1 MKQGNRINLVASIVF
16 FLFYVVWFSVDALV
30 GNPIA
35 MDSVLLLLGASVLYF
50 VALRSFDSVYYLGIL
65 IFTFLAQ
72 FLGSYLHFY
81 ARFSLYD
88 LILHTSSGVLLAL
101 LAHYLFGRFVLK
113 SSEQVPL
120 RVTLLVCLLFAIAS
134 AAVWEIWEF
143 SGDMLFGRQAQG
155 NLIDTMT
162 DIIGGSCG
170 GIAGTLIVWL
180 TSRKSAK
187 TRDVTRQ
194 S

>member
-1 MKQGNRINLVASIVF
+1 MRKENRINLAASIVF
-16 FLFYVVWFSVDALV
+16 FLFYVIWFLGDLLM
-30 GNPIA
+30 GKPLA
-35 MDSVLLLLGASVLYF
+35 MDSVLLLLGASALYF
-50 VALRSFDSVYYLGIL
+50 FALRSFDSVYYLGIL

-88 LILHTSSGVLLAL
+88 LILHTSSGVLLAI
-101 LAHYLFGRFVLK
+101 LAHYLFNRFVLK
-113 SSEQVPL
+113 SGEQVPL

-143 SGDMLFGRQAQG
+143 SGDMLLGRQAQG
-155 NLIDTMT
+155 SLVDTMT

-170 GIAGTLIVWL
+170 GIVGTLIVWL
-180 TSRKSAK
+180 IARKNVK
-187 TRDVTRQ
+187 KHTT
-194 S
+194 